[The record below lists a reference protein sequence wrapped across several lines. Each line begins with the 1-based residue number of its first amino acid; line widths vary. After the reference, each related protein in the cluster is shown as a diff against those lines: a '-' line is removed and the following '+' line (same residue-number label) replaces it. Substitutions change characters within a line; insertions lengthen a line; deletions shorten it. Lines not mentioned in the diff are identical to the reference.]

1 MKMEKEQIKYTN
13 ILFIDLNMYRH
24 LQILGLFKKK
34 NPKNYYCSTPIV
46 LTVYIIHT
54 NNFEANNVF
63 NNIKIHKR

>member
-34 NPKNYYCSTPIV
+34 IQKTTIV
-46 LTVYIIHT
+46 LHLLS
-54 NNFEANNVF
+54 
-63 NNIKIHKR
+63 